1 MDQLKFEGN
10 CINIKMHKFLNKYI
24 SNNINTL
31 AFPLSLPI
39 RFKYPLLLFH
49 GIFITSLHDLKRI

>member
-39 RFKYPLLLFH
+39 RFKYPLLPFY
-49 GIFITSLHDLKRI
+49 GIFIISLHDLKRI

>member
-31 AFPLSLPI
+31 APFHYLCPFVSNTLSFHFTVYLSLRCMI
-39 RFKYPLLLFH
+39 
-49 GIFITSLHDLKRI
+49 